1 MIRFLEEHPQVRIL
15 LCDKTDR
22 LYRNFK
28 DYVTIDELDVT
39 LIFVKEGSILNKSS
53 RSHDKFIHGIKVLMA
68 KNYID
73 NLSEETRK
81 GLLEKAEEGEFPA
94 CAPLGYRHDTV
105 HKAIEID
112 PERAPIV
119 RQMFEQYATGKY
131 SLRRLEV
138 QAARQGL
145 RASTPR

>member
-1 MIRFLEEHPQVRIL
+1 VQIL
-15 LCDKTDR
+15 LCEKTER
-22 LYRNFK
+22 LYRNLK

-39 LIFVKEGSILNKSS
+39 LIFVKEGSVLNKSS
-53 RSHDKFIHGIKVLMA
+53 RSHDMFIHSIKVLMA

-94 CAPLGYRHDTV
+94 YAPLGYRHETV
-105 HKAIEID
+105 RKTIEID

-119 RQMFEQYATGKY
+119 RQMF
-131 SLRRLEV
+131 
-138 QAARQGL
+138 
-145 RASTPR
+145 